1 MIVIVDASVAAKW
14 FFGEEH
20 SEAALS
26 LLGNP
31 FELHISEFFFLEID
45 SILIKR
51 TRRRELSELE
61 ALEIHDEV
69 RSIPIQSYSTFDLQE
84 RAFEMALETGLSVY
98 DCIYLALAE
107 ALEGH
112 MVTADRKFL
121 LALQGSPLEDYV
133 LWIEDLAK
141 EK

>member
-14 FFGEEH
+14 FFGEEY
-20 SEAALS
+20 SEAALC

-31 FELHISEFFFLEID
+31 FELHIPEFFFLEID
-45 SILIKR
+45 SILSKR
-51 TRRRELSELE
+51 IHRRELSEVE

-69 RSIPIQSYSTFDLQE
+69 RSIPIQSYPTFDLLE
-84 RAFEMALETGLSVY
+84 RAFEMVLETGQSVY

-107 ALEGH
+107 ALEGR
-112 MVTADRKFL
+112 MVTADRSFF
-121 LALQGSPLEDYV
+121 LALQGSPLDDYI

>member
-20 SEAALS
+20 SETALR
-26 LLGNP
+26 LLNNP
-31 FELHISEFFFLEID
+31 FELHIPELFYLEIN
-45 SILIKR
+45 SLLIKR
-51 TRRRELSELE
+51 TRRRELSQLE

-69 RSIPIQSYSTFDLQE
+69 RSMPIQSYSTLNLQE
-84 RAFEMALETGLSVY
+84 RAFEVALETGQSIY

-107 ALEGH
+107 ALEGR
-112 MVTADRKFL
+112 MVTADRRFFL
-121 LALQGSPLEDYV
+121 AMQGSPLEDYT

-141 EK
+141 KK